1 MTTEMREVRLEKAV
15 INIGVGEAGERLL
28 KAEKVLKMVTGRKPI
43 RTVAKTTN
51 RDLGIR
57 KGMQIGC
64 KVTIRGDDAFEF
76 VKKALYIRE
85 NKIATYSFDPEGN
98 FSFGIE
104 DYTDF
109 PGMKYD
115 PEIGIFGMDVCASL
129 GRRGRRIQR
138 RKIMRSRLPKF
149 QRVSKKE
156 GINYVRSKF
165 GAEVVD

>member
-1 MTTEMREVRLEKAV
+1 MTIEMREVRLEKAV

-76 VKKALYIRE
+76 VKKALYISSLSSEELIGMWNPLWKERM
-85 NKIATYSFDPEGN
+85 PEVSQP
-98 FSFGIE
+98 F
-104 DYTDF
+104 
-109 PGMKYD
+109 
-115 PEIGIFGMDVCASL
+115 
-129 GRRGRRIQR
+129 
-138 RKIMRSRLPKF
+138 RSRSASP
-149 QRVSKKE
+149 
-156 GINYVRSKF
+156 
-165 GAEVVD
+165 